1 MKKGFKKT
9 AALAALLAISALASA
24 KDVYVYPTGIYTPVL
39 HMQEMQCITF
49 GEEGIEV
56 TDVNGSSQSVS
67 YENFDYFRFY
77 PTPDPT
83 GIQAISQKAGH
94 KGIYSLTGV
103 YMGEGESTSRNL
115 PAGIYLVRE
124 KEGGRECV
132 KRIMIK

>member
-9 AALAALLAISALASA
+9 AALAALLAMSALASA
-24 KDVYVYPTGIYTPVL
+24 KDVYVYSTGIYTPVL

-77 PTPDPT
+77 PTPVPT
-83 GIQAISQKAGH
+83 GIQAISQKAGR
-94 KGIYSLTGV
+94 KRIYSLSGV

-132 KRIMIK
+132 KKIMIK

>member
-1 MKKGFKKT
+1 MKTMKKT
-9 AALAALLAISALASA
+9 AALAALLAMSALASA

-83 GIQAISQKAGH
+83 GIQAISQKAGR

-124 KEGGRECV
+124 KDGGRECV
-132 KRIMIK
+132 KKIMIK

>member
-1 MKKGFKKT
+1 MKTMKKT
-9 AALAALLAISALASA
+9 AALAALLAMSALASA
-24 KDVYVYPTGIYTPVL
+24 KDVYVYSTGIYTPVL

-77 PTPDPT
+77 PTPVPT
-83 GIQAISQKAGH
+83 GIQAISQKAGR
-94 KGIYSLTGV
+94 KGIYSLSGV

-132 KRIMIK
+132 KKIMIK